1 MLDCDELPLWQCK
14 ESRRPALRCS
24 LMLTID
30 PEAQKKFAVQV
41 VQRLQRAGHEAYW
54 AGGCVRDLLLGRAP
68 KDYDVA
74 TSATPSEIRNLF
86 GYRRTLAIGAAFGV
100 ITVRGPKGAGNIEVA
115 TFRQD
120 LAYSDGRHPDAV
132 VFSSAAEDA
141 RRRDFTING
150 LFYDPLAE
158 QVLDFVGGQ
167 EDLKAGL
174 IRAIGQPEQRFAED
188 KLRMLRAVRF
198 AAGFD
203 FTIEPATF
211 AAIRQM
217 ASQITVVSAER
228 IAEEMRRMLTGPK
241 RVRAVNLLLETGLAA
256 AVLPEIVVSDTA
268 ARDRLQQSLETLGRL
283 DQPSFPLA
291 LAALL
296 HKLVDADAAC
306 AVARRWKLSNAE
318 SDRCC
323 WLIAHCQ
330 TLHNAHTMPWSAL
343 QPLLVSPGIE
353 ELLALLA
360 ASGQQYSEAYQYC
373 RRLLQ
378 QPPEILD
385 PPPLLSG
392 EDLRAHGVKPG
403 PVYRELLDRVRAEQ
417 LDGRIGTKDE
427 ALALVDRRLAELK
440 STESESRQ
448 R

>member
-1 MLDCDELPLWQCK
+1 
-14 ESRRPALRCS
+14 
-24 LMLTID
+24 MLTID

-378 QPPEILD
+378 QPPRFSI
-385 PPPLLSG
+385 
-392 EDLRAHGVKPG
+392 
-403 PVYRELLDRVRAEQ
+403 
-417 LDGRIGTKDE
+417 
-427 ALALVDRRLAELK
+427 RRHC
-440 STESESRQ
+440 
-448 R
+448 